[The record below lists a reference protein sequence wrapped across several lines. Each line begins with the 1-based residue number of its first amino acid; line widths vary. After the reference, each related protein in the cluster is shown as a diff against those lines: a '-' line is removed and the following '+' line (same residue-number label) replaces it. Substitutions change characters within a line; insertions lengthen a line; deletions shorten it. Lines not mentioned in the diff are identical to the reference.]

1 MMRARTR
8 LEALRQR
15 LGAALAG
22 PTLDHSR
29 QPLLS
34 FSPYQPP
41 TLAAPTSQLCTAD
54 QLDEPA
60 YPAWCAAIGEA
71 PKTHRKQWEF
81 VYILSVLEHLGM
93 IAEGRTGLGFGCG
106 LEPLPAALAARGCRI
121 VATDMDPSGAAEKG
135 WTNGQHARALDDLNA
150 WGLCPPEA
158 FAARVTFRVVDM
170 NAVPRDLDGRF
181 DFCWS
186 ACAFEH
192 LGSIDK
198 GLDFFVR
205 SLDCL
210 RPGGV
215 AVHTTEFNL
224 SSDDDTVDHA
234 NTVIFRRRDLER
246 LARRLVA
253 AGHTVLPLNFNVGD
267 RALDRHLDVAPYRPD
282 RHLRLRLGRYAATS
296 VGLVALRGAD

>member
-29 QPLLS
+29 QPLVS

-41 TLAAPTSQLCTAD
+41 TLAHPTSQLCTAD
-54 QLDEPA
+54 QLDEPS
-60 YPAWCAAIGEA
+60 YPTWCAAIGEA

-81 VYILSVLEHLGM
+81 VYILSVLDHLGM

-121 VATDMDPSGAAEKG
+121 VATDMDPSGAAAKG
-135 WTNGQHARALDDLNA
+135 WANGQHARALDDLNA
-150 WGLCPPEA
+150 RGLCPPDA
-158 FAARVTFRVVDM
+158 FAARVDFRVVDM

-234 NTVIFRRRDLER
+234 NTVIFRRRDIER
-246 LARRLVA
+246 LVRRLADEGFEVAPLNLSPGDEALDRYIDVPPYTQDRHLKLKLSKYATTSIGIVARRL
-253 AGHTVLPLNFNVGD
+253 
-267 RALDRHLDVAPYRPD
+267 
-282 RHLRLRLGRYAATS
+282 
-296 VGLVALRGAD
+296 